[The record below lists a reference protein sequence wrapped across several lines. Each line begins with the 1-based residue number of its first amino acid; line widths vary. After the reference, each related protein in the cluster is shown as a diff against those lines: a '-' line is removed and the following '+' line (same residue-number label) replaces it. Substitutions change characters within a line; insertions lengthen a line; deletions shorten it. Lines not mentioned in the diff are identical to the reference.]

1 MRLAV
6 IGIVASLGAAPGW
19 AQAGPPAVYVRQIDY
34 VVQSLSDGQATCEAQ
49 SLFLLYVGSPETE
62 EIDRVAER
70 SGVLWSICLVHPASA
85 EDGSAR
91 VPAGAAPAVDA
102 RDGWY
107 VTETDTRRGLV
118 RRAPL
123 TNRGA
128 WRDVPVLARK
138 ALRALG
144 PQDEN
149 LILISW
155 NGLSGSLSV
164 FYAPKLQGDRPF
176 HERRLKILQDYLEA
190 HRGEDDVPFDTV
202 GTLETAS
209 SS

>member
-6 IGIVASLGAAPGW
+6 IGFVACLGAAPGW
-19 AQAGPPAVYVRQIDY
+19 AQADLAVASVRQVDY
-34 VVQSLSDGQATCEAQ
+34 VVQSFSDQQATCEAR
-49 SLFLLYVGSPETE
+49 SLFKLYVGSPETE
-62 EIDRVAER
+62 RIDRLAER
-70 SGVLWSICLVHPASA
+70 SGALWSICLVHPASA
-85 EDGSAR
+85 ADGSAR
-91 VPAGAAPAVDA
+91 VPAGAAPAFDA
-102 RDGWY
+102 RAGWY
-107 VTETDTRRGLV
+107 VTETDTSRCLV
-118 RRAPL
+118 RRTPL
-123 TNRGA
+123 TNRAA
-128 WRDVPVLARK
+128 WREIPVLARK

-144 PQDEN
+144 PRDES

-176 HERRLKILQDYLEA
+176 HERKLKLLADYLEA
-190 HRGEDDVPFDTV
+190 HRWENDVPFDTV